1 MAAIDDIVNVVIDRQ
16 TTAIT
21 AAGFGLPLFLGLH
34 KGFTQRYKE
43 YGSLSEVGTDFATTS
58 NEYIA
63 AQRFFG
69 QEISVRKIA
78 IGRQDSTTVT
88 YTPTVANSAVYSV
101 TLNGTLF
108 TFTSDSSATAA
119 EIVTGLTTA
128 INAGSEPVTASGTST
143 LILTADVG
151 GVAFSVKASTN
162 LVPVYATTETLTEA
176 LDDVQLESNDFYGV
190 VCYSHVKADV
200 LEVAAWV
207 EANYKMFGTSSS
219 DVTIINST
227 LSADTTSVAK
237 ALNALGYNR
246 TYGFYSA
253 EAAKYPEAAIMGG
266 EFARDAGEATWK
278 FKQLTGIAVDNLT
291 AAQEANASAKKF
303 NTYVPRGGVNMTQEG
318 WMVSG
323 TFIDE
328 IRDTDY
334 LKSELQTAVYS
345 RLINIPKVA
354 YTDKDISIIEAEVRA
369 TVLRAVGDNILK
381 NDPAPVIFVP
391 RVMDISVN
399 DRANRILP
407 DITVTAYLAAA
418 VHFVDPLTVRILI

>member
-108 TFTSDSSATAA
+108 TFTSDVSATAA

-176 LDDVQLESNDFYGV
+176 LDDVQLESNDFYGI
-190 VCYSHVKADV
+190 VCYSHVKADA
-200 LEVAAWV
+200 LEVAAWA
-207 EANYKMFGTSSS
+207 EANLKLFGTSTS
-219 DVTIINST
+219 DATVINST
-227 LSADTTSVAK
+227 FDADTTSVAK
-237 ALNALGYNR
+237 ALNALSYNR
-246 TYGFYSA
+246 TFGFYSA
-253 EAAKYPEAAIMGG
+253 EAAKYPEAAMFGG
-266 EFARDAGEATWK
+266 ELAREAGKGNWK

-291 AAQEANASAKKF
+291 SSQQANAKAKKW
-303 NTYVPRGGVNMTQEG
+303 NTYVPRAGVNMTQEG
-318 WMVSG
+318 WVVSG
-323 TFIDE
+323 VFIDE
-328 IRDTDY
+328 VRDIDKYKSDIQTALYSTLINVPKVKYEDRDIAIIE
-334 LKSELQTAVYS
+334 SELRATTQTAV
-345 RLINIPKVA
+345 N
-354 YTDKDISIIEAEVRA
+354 D
-369 TVLRAVGDNILK
+369 GILK
-381 NDPAPVIFVP
+381 ADPAPVIFIP
-391 RVMDISVN
+391 RVIDIPVN
-399 DRANRILP
+399 DRANRVLP
-407 DITVTAYLAAA
+407 DITITCYTAGAVNFIDPVTVTLK
-418 VHFVDPLTVRILI
+418 V